1 MPHYVTSGSHTHNG
15 SKCRFLILPRYEK
28 DLETVL
34 RAKKKFNL
42 KTVLT
47 VSMQIIDIL
56 EYIHSKGYVHSD
68 IKASNIMLGRA
79 EMKQNAIAKSV
90 HCYRSCN
97 PMRKCK
103 GKPRETTPTRKSRRL
118 VNNIFYLDDVPNF
131 SAIEELIELE
141 KSQKEEKE
149 VDQVSRIEIN
159 WHAIWWL
166 FVRDVLL
173 FNKQLLFPGNN

>member
-34 RAKKKFNL
+34 QTKKKFNL

-68 IKASNIMLGRA
+68 IKASNIMLGRTQ
-79 EMKQNAIAKSV
+79 KKKSSLTRPV
-90 HCYRSCN
+90 SCNRNCN

-103 GKPRETTPTRKSRRL
+103 GRPRAATPTRRSKRL
-118 VNNIFYLDDVPNF
+118 VNNIYYLDDVPNF
-131 SAIEELIELE
+131 SAIEELMEWETIQNE
-141 KSQKEEKE
+141 EEKVE
-149 VDQVSRIEIN
+149 KKDIDQVSTKKL
-159 WHAIWWL
+159 AL
-166 FVRDVLL
+166 MLL
-173 FNKQLLFPGNN
+173 FKKL